1 MRNKRAMSDEG
12 RDGYNDL
19 SFLTLKLSQKS
30 ICISAFV
37 VIFRLVV
44 SEFSFEFPHVFV
56 GSFHVVSAE
65 FVQDFLQVRDGL
77 LRDSNKVLER
87 IVLMFFKGGEE
98 HLLHFVLVGSLFL
111 GAVLMLTLKL
121 DEVGVVGNRLVGIH
135 DSEGAGK
142 KKNDCWSRN
151 SC

>member
-1 MRNKRAMSDEG
+1 MSDEG

-56 GSFHVVSAE
+56 RSFHVVSAE

-142 KKNDCWSRN
+142 KKKNDGWSRN